1 MPRVS
6 VIVPC
11 YKQAQ
16 YLPEALDSVLAQTYS
31 HWECIII
38 NDGSTDNTEE
48 IAQQYCE
55 KDKRIKYIY
64 KENEGLSSARNT
76 GIKNS
81 VGVYILPLDA
91 DDKIANTYLEKSVK
105 ILDEDQK
112 IGILYSEAE
121 LFGEQFGKWDI
132 PGFNF
137 SEFLNDNQIFCSAF
151 FRREDYDKTNGYNS
165 NMIYGLE
172 DWDFWLSLIEKEV
185 EVYKIPETLF
195 YYRIRNNSMVREMDF
210 DKKKYLQNIIVR
222 NHPILYANRYYN
234 PIHLYTENVEIKSKL
249 ASVSHQLETIK
260 KSKAYKLSLILAA
273 PVRFT
278 KAIFRQL

>member
-151 FRREDYDKTNGYNS
+151 FRRDDYNKTNGYNS

-172 DWDFWLSLIEKEV
+172 DWDFWLSLIERGV
-185 EVYKIPETLF
+185 EVFRIPETLF
-195 YYRIRNNSMVREMDF
+195 YYRVRNKSMLRKMDLN
-210 DKKKYLQNIIVR
+210 KKKYLQTMVVR
-222 NHPILYANRYYN
+222 NHPILYANKYYN
-234 PIHLYTENVEIKSKL
+234 PIHLHFENVEIKTKL
-249 ASVSHQLETIK
+249 ASVSQQLETIK
-260 KSKAYKLSLILAA
+260 RSKAYKFSLILAA

-278 KAIFRQL
+278 KRIIRQL